1 MLVCL
6 KDLEGLLTARTE
18 FVRPRLS
25 SSSHPV
31 GPGYGVCPV
40 HMQVTGRLHATCP
53 KKEA

>member
-1 MLVCL
+1 MCL

-31 GPGYGVCPV
+31 GPGYGVCP
-40 HMQVTGRLHATCP
+40 RSHAGDWQAARNMSQ
-53 KKEA
+53 KSEA